1 MLLVVLCALLI
12 LVGHKPCN
20 EYINK
25 QMNEQKIKIKIEHGG
40 KIGEVRRS

>member
-20 EYINK
+20 KYINK
-25 QMNEQKIKIKIEHGG
+25 QMNEEKIEIVHGG